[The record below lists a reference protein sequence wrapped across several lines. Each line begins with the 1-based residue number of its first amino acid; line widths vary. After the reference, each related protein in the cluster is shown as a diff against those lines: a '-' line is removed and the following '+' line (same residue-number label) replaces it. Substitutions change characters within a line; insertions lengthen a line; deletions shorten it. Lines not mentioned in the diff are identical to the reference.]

1 MQAAV
6 VHNTC
11 RWKEWQFEPY
21 DDEENDNVVLCGGH
35 TPANRWKRHAAVV
48 YSIHLQ

>member
-1 MQAAV
+1 MQAAM

-21 DDEENDNVVLCGGH
+21 DDEENDNVVQCG
-35 TPANRWKRHAAVV
+35 A
-48 YSIHLQ
+48 ILQLIGRRGMQL